1 MKRTLSTTLLLGT
14 VVTFPL
20 AGQAPASTELDGC
33 SFISG
38 ADVQSVTG
46 EMLERSPRP
55 TNRAYGTV
63 QTWGCNYKSAG
74 WTVETHVETGR
85 SKDGLAL
92 YLKGLGATVKQTT
105 ENALKPVAGLGDQAW
120 WGPVNPTNGMLHVV
134 RGTDVIWV
142 QTYGKGAGAGT
153 LEKTRAITEKVLEG
167 YKRARPS

>member
-1 MKRTLSTTLLLGT
+1 MKGTLWTTLSFPI
-14 VVTFPL
+14 VVTLPL
-20 AGQAPASTELDGC
+20 MAQSPATELDGC
-33 SFISG
+33 SFIS
-38 ADVQSVTG
+38 AEDVQSVTG
-46 EMLERSPRP
+46 ESLQRRPRA
-55 TNRAYGTV
+55 TRRAYGTV
-63 QTWGCNYKSAG
+63 ETYVCNYKSEG

-85 SKDGLAL
+85 SKDDLDL

-105 ENALKPVAGLGDQAW
+105 ASSLQPVPGIGDKAW

-167 YKRARPS
+167 YKRARP